1 MCKPF
6 TRSRRSR
13 SLKVSRSFALA
24 VLSVVVLTLIS
35 DKGWSQRRL
44 QPRTNTP
51 AQGSTQQEKL
61 TIVPTPAID
70 PASAL
75 GQALAS
81 CNKISELQESF
92 SLPGLKGE
100 VILDH
105 CYKGRNHLV
114 CVFNALISELK
125 SLIDS
130 YTKIVDAK
138 YPEYSSVDN
147 ICKLKRDSLLSD
159 ITGAEDFTKR
169 FAVLRSQYESSS
181 KCAVSIKQAFQN
193 VVLTD
198 MSQPPELLKSMNDSV
213 DGDINR
219 VSEAEKQVVD
229 LAEKMQAS
237 TKSMKTIDKIHR
249 TMCLKESAETSPP
262 KENTESSAPKDKKD

>member
-1 MCKPF
+1 MQQNI
-6 TRSRRSR
+6 RSTE
-13 SLKVSRSFALA
+13 SFA
-24 VLSVVVLTLIS
+24 
-35 DKGWSQRRL
+35 
-44 QPRTNTP
+44 
-51 AQGSTQQEKL
+51 
-61 TIVPTPAID
+61 
-70 PASAL
+70 
-75 GQALAS
+75 
-81 CNKISELQESF
+81 
-92 SLPGLKGE
+92 LPGLKGE

-105 CYKGRNHLV
+105 CYKGRDHLV
-114 CVFNALISELK
+114 CVFNALISESK
-125 SLIDS
+125 SLINS

-138 YPEYSSVDN
+138 YPEYNSVDN

-169 FAVLRSQYESSS
+169 FAVLRSQYKSSS